1 MNHHLISDSK
11 WSRCCRFPVINVYLH
26 ITPHTLVLFHD
37 RCRCFVEY
45 AADPCVLRRT
55 DERKSRRI
63 SRSVSQSVSQAGI
76 RCLASE
82 AEPPSEP
89 AAEPP
94 RQRNHTGAGP
104 DRRLSRHNH
113 IISYRVKNLV
123 LLFSR
128 SCPWHTFSTLIFWS
142 GFVGLLRRERALHG
156 RRRRAQERRACA
168 RQRETAED
176 DWARQLKRFMVL

>member
-63 SRSVSQSVSQAGI
+63 SRSVSQSVRPGSGVSHQKPNPRVNPQRSPRGSGTTPALVRIDGFHVTI
-76 RCLASE
+76 TSSRIALRISCCYSLA
-82 AEPPSEP
+82 
-89 AAEPP
+89 
-94 RQRNHTGAGP
+94 
-104 DRRLSRHNH
+104 
-113 IISYRVKNLV
+113 
-123 LLFSR
+123 
-128 SCPWHTFSTLIFWS
+128 
-142 GFVGLLRRERALHG
+142 RALDTHSVLSSSDLGLWVCCGVNAHCTVDGDARRSGG
-156 RRRRAQERRACA
+156 RVLGSA
-168 RQRETAED
+168 RL
-176 DWARQLKRFMVL
+176 LKMIEHAN